1 MNYKRL
7 CQLQAFGIVV
17 MLGVGVD
24 HDSYHMWL
32 AIASAIAAYFLACSF
47 FKSKVGRLLFFALV
61 SVVFCQL
68 SVTVKKAVMDG
79 GFKQVLQQKPMG
91 VLFSDV
97 LYGFRHVA
105 MTVYSSFGGLRDA
118 LVYDQYS
125 SVESLNYRFFTI
137 AIAIVVMAVFILK
150 ERTTREAQTEVA

>member
-79 GFKQVLQQKPMG
+79 GFKQVLQQKPLG
-91 VLFSDV
+91 ALFADI
-97 LYGFRHVA
+97 LYGFRHVVETA
-105 MTVYSSFGGLRDA
+105 FGSIGAFSDA
-118 LVYDQYS
+118 LAYDNYS
-125 SVESLNYRFFTI
+125 TIESLNYRFFTI
-137 AIAIVVMAVFILK
+137 VIAIVVMAVFILK
-150 ERTTREAQTEVA
+150 ERTTREAQTEEA